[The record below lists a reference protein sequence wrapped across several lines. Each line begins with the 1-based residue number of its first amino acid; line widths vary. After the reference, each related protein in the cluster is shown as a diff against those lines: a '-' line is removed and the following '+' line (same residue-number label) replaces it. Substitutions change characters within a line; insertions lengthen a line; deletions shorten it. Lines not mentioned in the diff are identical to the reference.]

1 MPVYNTKFSHAE
13 KILLKE
19 KTGQHKKKLIQ
30 LMTITELVLLILNF
44 TLCIVCLWLSL
55 LKQKLNTTRSMC
67 NVERAP
73 YYIAIQLQLRPIN

>member
-1 MPVYNTKFSHAE
+1 M
-13 KILLKE
+13 
-19 KTGQHKKKLIQ
+19 IQ

-67 NVERAP
+67 NVKRAP

>member
-1 MPVYNTKFSHAE
+1 MA
-13 KILLKE
+13 
-19 KTGQHKKKLIQ
+19 
-30 LMTITELVLLILNF
+30 ITELVLLILNF
-44 TLCIVCLWLSL
+44 TSCIVCLWLHMSL

>member
-1 MPVYNTKFSHAE
+1 MAKFSYGE

-19 KTGQHKKKLIQ
+19 KTVNIKKIIQ

-44 TLCIVCLWLSL
+44 TSCIVCLWLSL
-55 LKQKLNTTRSMC
+55 LKQKLNRTISMC

>member
-1 MPVYNTKFSHAE
+1 
-13 KILLKE
+13 
-19 KTGQHKKKLIQ
+19 
-30 LMTITELVLLILNF
+30 MTITELVLLILNF
-44 TLCIVCLWLSL
+44 TLCIFCLWLYL

>member
-1 MPVYNTKFSHAE
+1 M
-13 KILLKE
+13 
-19 KTGQHKKKLIQ
+19 IQ

-55 LKQKLNTTRSMC
+55 LKQKLNTTRSMY
-67 NVERAP
+67 NVERAL

>member
-1 MPVYNTKFSHAE
+1 MAKFSHAE

-44 TLCIVCLWLSL
+44 TSCIVCLWLSL
-55 LKQKLNTTRSMC
+55 LKQKLNPTRSMC

-73 YYIAIQLQLRPIN
+73 YYIAIQLQSRPIN

>member
-1 MPVYNTKFSHAE
+1 MAKFSHAE

-19 KTGQHKKKLIQ
+19 KTGKHKKIQ
-30 LMTITELVLLILNF
+30 LMTITELELLILNF
-44 TLCIVCLWLSL
+44 TSCIVCLWLSL

>member
-1 MPVYNTKFSHAE
+1 MAKFSHAE

-44 TLCIVCLWLSL
+44 TSCIVCLWLSL

>member
-1 MPVYNTKFSHAE
+1 MAKFSHVE

-19 KTGQHKKKLIQ
+19 TTGQHKKKLIQ

-44 TLCIVCLWLSL
+44 TSCIVCLWLSL